1 MTKQEQT
8 RIAQELKNLR
18 QAWQEE
24 AESSGQPLTQTYAS
38 VGLLLSDI
46 VEIVMQFPP
55 ELVKDILGDQLISEI
70 YPGGYQSL
78 GGYRL
83 QPPRDQLISEIY
95 PGGYP
100 PPPPMIDNPAQV
112 LQAA

>member
-8 RIAQELKNLR
+8 RIAQELKTLR

-24 AESSGQPLTQTYAS
+24 AELSGQPLTQTYAS

-55 ELVKDILGDQLISEI
+55 ELVKEILG
-70 YPGGYQSL
+70 
-78 GGYRL
+78 
-83 QPPRDQLISEIY
+83 DQLISEIY

>member
-1 MTKQEQT
+1 MTKQEQA
-8 RIAQELKNLR
+8 RIAKAIKEMR
-18 QAWQEE
+18 EGWEE
-24 AESSGQPLTQTYAS
+24 VAQDLEQPLTQTYAS

-70 YPGGYQSL
+70 YPGGY
-78 GGYRL
+78 
-83 QPPRDQLISEIY
+83 
-95 PGGYP
+95 P